1 LHTLLNFNFGFI
13 MSNVNCSSVMNDY
26 SIEPVVDSE
35 LYEVEEIRHLYD
47 LFDVSFN
54 DNLLHVY

>member
-1 LHTLLNFNFGFI
+1 
-13 MSNVNCSSVMNDY
+13 MSNVNCSSIMNDY

-54 DNLLHVY
+54 DNLFHVY

>member
-1 LHTLLNFNFGFI
+1 
-13 MSNVNCSSVMNDY
+13 MNNY
-26 SIEPVVDSE
+26 SIEPVVNSE

-54 DNLLHVY
+54 DNLLYVNDVFL

>member
-1 LHTLLNFNFGFI
+1 
-13 MSNVNCSSVMNDY
+13 MNDY

-47 LFDVSFN
+47 LFDVRQFMTC
-54 DNLLHVY
+54 LLTIYFYE

>member
-1 LHTLLNFNFGFI
+1 
-13 MSNVNCSSVMNDY
+13 MNDY

-47 LFDVSFN
+47 LFDVRFYDILFYIN
-54 DNLLHVY
+54 DIFL